1 MLWTSDFWL
10 KTLRDPEASWAM
22 ATAIATVGLIA
33 VANYQLR
40 DLAKTSK
47 SDFLYKLKK
56 DFFTPEAR
64 RLVFLAENDLL
75 KFKPGR
81 IPYFEIAAPDAETTE
96 RMAELDITTSSLSTG
111 LVDDALLGPLED
123 VGVLLERNLVSLDE
137 AYEQFDSFVQMCVE
151 NEAIAQYLACCRE
164 DEDDDDVY
172 DHLQNLYERLNV
184 RGKAIRLRRGRQERR
199 HTPKRMGCQLR
210 IC

>member
-10 KTLRDPEASWAM
+10 RTLQNPEAFWAM

-81 IPYFEIAAPDAETTE
+81 IPYFEIATPDAETAK
-96 RMAELDITTSSLSTG
+96 RMEDLGITTSSLSTG
-111 LVDDALLGPLED
+111 LVDDAVLGPLED

-137 AYEQFDSFVQMCVE
+137 AYEQFDSFVQICVE

-172 DHLQNLYERLNV
+172 DHLQNLYEKLNV
-184 RGKAIRLRRGRQERR
+184 RGKSIRAE
-199 HTPKRMGCQLR
+199 KRKAKKKSHS
-210 IC
+210 

>member
-1 MLWTSDFWL
+1 MLWTLDFWL
-10 KTLRDPEASWAM
+10 KTLQNPEAFWAM
-22 ATAIATVGLIA
+22 AAAIATVGLIA

-75 KFKPGR
+75 RFKAGP
-81 IPYFEIAAPDAETTE
+81 IPYFEIVAPDTETKE
-96 RMAELDITTSSLSTG
+96 RMVELGITAFSLSTG

-137 AYEQFDSFVQMCVE
+137 AYEQFDSFVQICVE
-151 NEAIAQYLACCRE
+151 NEAIAQYLTCCRE

-172 DHLQNLYERLNV
+172 DHLQNLYEKLAA
-184 RGKAIRLRRGRQERR
+184 RGKVIRAK
-199 HTPKRMGCQLR
+199 KRKARKKARSQTNGLAV
-210 IC
+210 

>member
-10 KTLRDPEASWAM
+10 RTLQNPEAFWAM

-64 RLVFLAENDLL
+64 GLVFLAENDLL

-81 IPYFEIAAPDAETTE
+81 IPYFEIATPDAETAK
-96 RMAELDITTSSLSTG
+96 RMEDLGITTSSLSTG
-111 LVDDALLGPLED
+111 LVDDAVLGPLED

-137 AYEQFDSFVQMCVE
+137 AYEQFDSFVQICVE

-172 DHLQNLYERLNV
+172 DNLQNLYEKLNV
-184 RGKAIRLRRGRQERR
+184 RGKSI
-199 HTPKRMGCQLR
+199 
-210 IC
+210 

>member
-1 MLWTSDFWL
+1 MLWSSDFWL
-10 KTLRDPEASWAM
+10 KTLQDPEAFWAM

-75 KFKPGR
+75 RFKPGP
-81 IPYFEIAAPDAETTE
+81 IPYFEIASPDAETTK
-96 RMAELDITTSSLSTG
+96 RMSELDITTSSLSTG
-111 LVDDALLGPLED
+111 LVDDALLGPLEA

-137 AYEQFDSFVQMCVE
+137 AYEQFDSFVQICVE
-151 NEAIAQYLACCRE
+151 NEAIAQYLTCCRE

-172 DHLQNLYERLNV
+172 DHLQSLYEKLSV
-184 RGKAIRLRRGRQERR
+184 RGKAIRAQ
-199 HTPKRMGCQLR
+199 KRKARKKQHS
-210 IC
+210 